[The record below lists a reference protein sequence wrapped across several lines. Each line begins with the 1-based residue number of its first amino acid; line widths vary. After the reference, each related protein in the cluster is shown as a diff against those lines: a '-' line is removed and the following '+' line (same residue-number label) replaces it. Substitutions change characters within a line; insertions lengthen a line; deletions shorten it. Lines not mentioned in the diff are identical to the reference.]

1 MEFTNKIICQVN
13 LFDLEQNI
21 YFMSGA
27 TGQVGMLGTSTIP
40 ELRNNLMKFVKE
52 KHAQQIDL
60 FGEEQFLN
68 QLVTKIKNEQTQ
80 NYGMNV
86 RISLNGKVCN

>member
-1 MEFTNKIICQVN
+1 MEFINKIICQVN
-13 LFDLEQNI
+13 LFTLEQNI

-27 TGQVGMLGTSTIP
+27 TGQVGMIGTSTIP
-40 ELRNNLMKFVKE
+40 ELRNNLMKFVRE
-52 KHAQQIDL
+52 KQAQQIDL

>member
-1 MEFTNKIICQVN
+1 MEFINKIICQVN
-13 LFDLEQNI
+13 LFTLEQNI

-27 TGQVGMLGTSTIP
+27 TGQVGMIGTSTIP
-40 ELRNNLMKFVKE
+40 ELRNNLMKFVRE
-52 KHAQQIDL
+52 KQAKQIDL